1 MDKTTVRQA
10 IEDWCSSNGHDD
22 VHLHIDNINVW
33 KIDTS
38 WVLYI
43 KSQGQ
48 GKLSQ
53 RISYKRQ
60 GVVIS
65 TDFVDINSSNHVL
78 IETDNGKVVVLG
90 SLLDETETAPF
101 IINKTPDE
109 FDCMDLTSKC
119 DFLQYFFDL
128 STYN

>member
-22 VHLHIDNINVW
+22 VHLHIDNSNVW
-33 KIDTS
+33 KIDPA
-38 WVLYI
+38 WVLHI
-43 KSQGQ
+43 KTQGQ

-53 RISYKRQ
+53 RVSYKRQ
-60 GVVIS
+60 GVVVSI
-65 TDFVDINSSNHVL
+65 DFVDIDMSNHVL
-78 IETDNGKVVVLG
+78 IETDNGKAVVMG
-90 SLLDETETAPF
+90 SLMDEMETAPF
-101 IINKTPDE
+101 TTNKIPDE
-109 FDCMDLTSKC
+109 FDCMDLTSKS